1 MKSVF
6 VFALFALFSVS
17 ALSLAEDANKRPKP
31 PATVAPAKAF
41 TVTLATTTDKTTTT
55 TVGQNTTTVGQN
67 TTTVGQNTTT
77 LAPNTTTVAPNTTTT
92 VAPHNTTT
100 TVAPH
105 NTTTTV
111 APHNTTTTVAPHN
124 TTTTVAPHNTTTTV
138 APNTTTTSPHTTT
151 TTAPVPTPPTNLTTG
166 TYTLKDKEDKVC
178 LKAQFALQ
186 IRLVSPKVKG
196 TFIVQPSETKPVGS
210 CEEPKANLTLSFK
223 QGFITFMFNKN
234 ISDNTVYVNALSF
247 QVSYPFG
254 GANAPYIAENKTV
267 HLLPAKIGHSYSCR
281 NESLY
286 MGHDLYLDISQNKMQ
301 AFNLTNQDFGTAD
314 PCPADQPDYSV
325 AIGVGVALLVLIVI
339 VVVVYLLSRRKRT
352 DGYQSL

>member
-77 LAPNTTTVAPNTTTT
+77 VGQNTTTLAPNTTTVAP
-92 VAPHNTTT
+92 NTTT